1 MAVAYSELL
10 APVRMRDGKY
20 TLPSLLIGP
29 SGCHRLALTPYEL
42 HNKEVLE
49 RAKVALSPVTGLW
62 GSQVQ

>member
-20 TLPSLLIGP
+20 ILPSLLIGP